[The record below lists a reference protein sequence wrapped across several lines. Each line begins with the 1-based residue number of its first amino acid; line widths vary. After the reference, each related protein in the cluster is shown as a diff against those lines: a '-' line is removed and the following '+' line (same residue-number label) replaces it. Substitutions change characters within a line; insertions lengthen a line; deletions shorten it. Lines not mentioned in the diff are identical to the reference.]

1 MKKSMNCRMIAHV
14 LGMVLLCLAGLM
26 LLPMAAGLCYGES
39 VLNFIISLG
48 ITSAIGA
55 ILFRIKPKS
64 QALYAR
70 DGFIIVGLAW
80 IFMSLLGALPYML
93 SGDIPN
99 YIDALF
105 EAVSGFTTTGA
116 TILDHTE
123 DLSRGCMFWR
133 LFSQW
138 IGGMGV
144 LVFMMAVMPMN
155 GEHSMHIMR
164 AEFPGHS
171 VGKLVPRVKQT
182 TKLLYLIYISLT
194 VLETL
199 FLMLGGLSFYDALL
213 HSFASAGTGGFSTY
227 TASLGAFDSLYIE
240 LVVGV
245 FVLIFSTN
253 FNLLFFILAGKAR
266 DALKNEELHFFI
278 GIVVFASVS
287 IAFNIKELY
296 GGFFSALRHAFFN
309 TAMMISTSSFCTV
322 DYTVWPEY
330 AKGVLL
336 LLMLSGACAGSTC
349 GGLKLSRVMIL
360 LKASYA
366 ELQQMAHP
374 RTVCRIQLN
383 GKRVA
388 SDTVRAVQ
396 IYFTLYILLILFSS
410 VLLSIDGHDLATN
423 ITASLAC
430 LSNIGPGMGLI
441 GPMGNYDVF
450 SYPAK
455 LLLSVVMLLGRL
467 ELYPILVLFSGHT
480 WKN

>member
-1 MKKSMNCRMIAHV
+1 MKRSMNYRMIAHI

-39 VLNFIISLG
+39 VLNFIVSCGL
-48 ITSAIGA
+48 TAAVGA
-55 ILFRIKPKS
+55 GLFCVKPKRET
-64 QALYAR
+64 LYAR
-70 DGFIIVGLAW
+70 DGFIVVGLAW
-80 IFMSLLGALPYML
+80 ISMSLLGALPYML

-116 TILDHTE
+116 TILVRTE
-123 DLSRGCMFWR
+123 SLSRGCMFWR

-171 VGKLVPRVKQT
+171 VGKLVPRVRQT
-182 TKLLYLIYISLT
+182 TKLLYLIYIGLT
-194 VLETL
+194 ALETI

-213 HSFASAGTGGFSTY
+213 HSFATAGTGGFSTY
-227 TASLGAFDSLYIE
+227 TASLGAFNSLYIE
-240 LVVGV
+240 LVVGI

-253 FNLLFFILAGKAR
+253 FNLLFFILAGKAKE
-266 DALKNEELHFFI
+266 ALKNDELRFFI
-278 GIVVFASVS
+278 GIVVCASVC
-287 IAFNIKELY
+287 IALNIRGIY
-296 GGFFSALRHAFFN
+296 GSFFSALRHAFFN

-322 DYTVWPEY
+322 DYTAWPEF

-336 LLMLSGACAGSTC
+336 LLMFSGACAGSTC

-360 LKASYA
+360 LKTAYA
-366 ELQQMAHP
+366 ELQKMAHP
-374 RTVCRIQLN
+374 RTVCRVQLN

-396 IYFTLYILLILFSS
+396 IYFTLYILLIFFSS
-410 VLLSIDGHDLATN
+410 ALLSLDGHDFSTN

-441 GPMGNYDVF
+441 GPLGNYDIF

-455 LLLSVVMLLGRL
+455 LLLALVMLLGRL
-467 ELYPILVLFSGHT
+467 EIYPILVLFSRHT

>member
-1 MKKSMNCRMIAHV
+1 MNYRMIAHIM
-14 LGMVLLCLAGLM
+14 GMVLLCLAGLM

-39 VLNFIISLG
+39 VLNFVISAGLTAAVG
-48 ITSAIGA
+48 VL
-55 ILFRIKPKS
+55 LFRVKPRN
-64 QALYAR
+64 QTLYAR
-70 DGFIIVGLAW
+70 DGIIVVGLVW
-80 IFMSLLGALPYML
+80 ISMSLLGALPYVL

-116 TILDHTE
+116 TILSQTE
-123 DLSRGCMFWR
+123 SLSRGCMFWR

-171 VGKLVPRVKQT
+171 VGKLVPRVRQT
-182 TKLLYLIYISLT
+182 TKLLYLIYIALT
-194 VLETL
+194 ALETV

-213 HSFASAGTGGFSTY
+213 HAFATAGTGGFSTY

-240 LVVGV
+240 LVVGI

-253 FNLLFFILAGKAR
+253 FNLLFFILAGRAKE
-266 DALKNEELHFFI
+266 ALKNEELHFFI
-278 GIVVFASVS
+278 GIVILASVS
-287 IAFNIKELY
+287 IALNIRNIY
-296 GGFFSALRHAFFN
+296 GGFFPALRHAFFN

-322 DYTVWPEY
+322 DYTAWPEY

-360 LKASYA
+360 IKAAYA

-374 RTVCRIQLN
+374 RTVCRVQLN

-410 VLLSIDGHDLATN
+410 VLLSLDGHDLSTN
-423 ITASLAC
+423 VTASLAC

-441 GPMGNYDVF
+441 GPSGNYDIF

-467 ELYPILVLFSGHT
+467 EIYPILVLFSRHT